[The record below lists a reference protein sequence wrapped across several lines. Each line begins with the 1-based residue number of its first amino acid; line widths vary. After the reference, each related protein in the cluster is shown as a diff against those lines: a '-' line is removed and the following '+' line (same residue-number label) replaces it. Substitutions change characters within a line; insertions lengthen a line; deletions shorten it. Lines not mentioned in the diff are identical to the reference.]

1 MPVSIGP
8 GWKVGGGWSM
18 GSGGAAPPPPPAVTD
33 PYFMYNSLLL
43 TGDGTNNSQNNT
55 FLDSSTNNFA
65 VTRAGNTT
73 QGTFSPYGADWSNYF
88 NGSDAYW
95 KQASS
100 ANYILGTNDFTLE
113 CWFNPGDTTANMR
126 RLFGVGYG
134 GNGGSHGNSWEL
146 LFWGTESPTGQIGLN
161 RYDGSTG
168 TSWNTTGVTITAG
181 QWYHIAVSRTGGVL
195 KVFVNGTAYYSAANT
210 FNFTQVTYGGN
221 TELWCGL
228 GYYGPAGGLSGPR
241 YLNGYLSNIRII
253 NGTGIYSSNFT
264 PPTAPLTAVANT
276 QLLAAQS
283 NRFVDNS
290 ANAQAITTG
299 GSPSTQGFSPFS
311 PSAAYDTSTIGGS
324 GYFDGAGDFL
334 TAPAN
339 TAFNLG
345 TGDFTI
351 ECWVYLT
358 NSTAT
363 TQSIMGIGDTG
374 TTNDIQL
381 WYNNAANKITF
392 NVYGNPRF
400 DSSSTV
406 TTGNWIH
413 LACTRASGTFKLF
426 INGAQEATGSLG
438 NNLSNNV
445 LVIGRPYASLPNNE
459 YFYGYIS
466 NLRIVKGTAV
476 YTSAFTP
483 PTTPVTAISGTSVL
497 TNFTNAGIIDNA
509 MMNDLET
516 IGNAQISTTQSKF
529 GSSSMYFD
537 GTGDYLSISNNRILD
552 QIGDYTYECWY
563 YRAGT
568 GTGGMDILC
577 LKNVSDMLY
586 MFVDQTTFK
595 FGINRH
601 NTGTLF
607 NGTTVTATNTWYH
620 VAMCRSGSTV
630 RLFVNGIQEG
640 STSYS
645 TNVAGSAQTYI
656 AGFPTGYS
664 MNGYIDDLRVT
675 KGYARYTANFTPPT
689 AALPTY

>member
-1 MPVSIGP
+1 MPLTIGSGWTLGP
-8 GWKVGGGWSM
+8 GWVGGGDA
-18 GSGGAAPPPPPAVTD
+18 GPAPVVSTD

-43 TGDGTNNSQNNT
+43 TGDGTNLSQNNT

-65 VTRAGNTT
+65 ITRAGNTT
-73 QGTFSPYGADWSNYF
+73 QGTFTPYGDNWSVSF
-88 NGSDAYW
+88 NGAQTSPSLTYPSISAYD
-95 KQASS
+95 
-100 ANYILGTNDFTLE
+100 LGSTSQWTYE
-113 CWFNPGDTTANMR
+113 CWVYFQSVSGEQSIFERWSGTGGPGWLLTKLSNNAYRAHFGSSIVADTGAIA
-126 RLFGVGYG
+126 VA
-134 GNGGSHGNSWEL
+134 
-146 LFWGTESPTGQIGLN
+146 GQWIHLAVSRN
-161 RYDGSTG
+161 GSTG
-168 TSWNTTGVTITAG
+168 SI
-181 QWYHIAVSRTGGVL
+181 
-195 KVFVNGTAYYSAANT
+195 FVNGTRQATTGSVANFSDGTDPLVFGERNSGGQT
-210 FNFTQVTYGGN
+210 F
-221 TELWCGL
+221 
-228 GYYGPAGGLSGPR
+228 P
-241 YLNGYLSNIRII
+241 LNGYISNARIVK
-253 NGTGIYSSNFT
+253 GTYVYDPSATTIT
-264 PPTAPLTAVANT
+264 VPTSPLTAVTNT
-276 QLLAAQS
+276 VFLGLQS

-290 ANAQAITTG
+290 SNNATATV
-299 GSPSTQGFSPFS
+299 GSASSIQRFSPFE
-311 PSAAYDTSTIGGS
+311 PSAAYSTSTTGGS
-324 GYFDGAGDFL
+324 GYFDGSGDFL

-374 TTNDIQL
+374 TINDIQL
-381 WYNNAANKITF
+381 WYNNVTNKITF

-426 INGAQEATGSLG
+426 INGAQESTGSLG

-509 MMNDLET
+509 MINDLET
-516 IGNAQISTTQSKF
+516 VGNAKISTTQSKF
-529 GSSSMYFD
+529 GSSSMSFD
-537 GTGDYLSISNNRILD
+537 GTGDWLTTLTNPNLVLGSSD
-552 QIGDYTYECWY
+552 FTVECWVY
-563 YRAGT
+563 T
-568 GTGGMDILC
+568 GT
-577 LKNVSDMLY
+577 
-586 MFVDQTTFK
+586 
-595 FGINRH
+595 
-601 NTGTLF
+601 TGS
-607 NGTTVTATNTWYH
+607 
-620 VAMCRSGSTV
+620 RSGIIGNRTGAGGDAV
-630 RLFVNGIQEG
+630 WCIDLNP
-640 STSYS
+640 
-645 TNVAGSAQTYI
+645 TNVAGWGYIYFHTDNTQIVYSSTNYSANTWFHLAVTRSGTTFRMFLGGTQVGSATSSINLSSTATMYI
-656 AGFPTGYS
+656 GAEGARADQSSPL
-664 MNGYIDDLRVT
+664 NGYIDDLRVT